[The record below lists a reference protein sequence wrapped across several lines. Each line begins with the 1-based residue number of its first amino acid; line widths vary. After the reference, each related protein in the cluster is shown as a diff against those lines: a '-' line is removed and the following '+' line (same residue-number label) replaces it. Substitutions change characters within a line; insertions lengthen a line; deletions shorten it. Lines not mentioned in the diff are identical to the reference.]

1 MRDRPCLVLLL
12 LLAACGSSGSKA
24 RSYAPPEIEPG
35 RRYHVV
41 YHQYRAAHAIFV
53 VENLAG
59 RDLVELRS
67 RVLQP
72 GETPVAYVE
81 DEVMAKM
88 IAEFER
94 LDYYEYARPRPKDP
108 PALGATGEL
117 TVTDPNGRR
126 LALLRVKAPE
136 GVTQSPDQ
144 VAAAKAYG
152 QCTRTFLAVWEFHRP
167 KMQATT
173 SRGAFGRQS

>member
-1 MRDRPCLVLLL
+1 MRERLLL
-12 LLAACGSSGSKA
+12 LLLLLGAACGSSGSRTRGA
-24 RSYAPPEIEPG
+24 TAPEVAPG
-35 RRYHVV
+35 ERFHVV
-41 YHQYRAAHAIFV
+41 YNQYRGPHTIFI

-67 RVLQP
+67 RVLAP

-81 DEVMAKM
+81 DEVMARM
-88 IAEFER
+88 IDEFER
-94 LDYYEYARPRPKDP
+94 FDYYEYARPRPRNP

-126 LALLRVKAPE
+126 LALLRIKAPQ
-136 GVTQSPDQ
+136 GVAQTPDQ
-144 VAAAKAYG
+144 VAAAQAYG
-152 QCTRTFLAVWEFHRP
+152 KCTRTFLAVWEFHRP

-173 SRGAFGRQS
+173 SRGAFGRQP